1 MAISTTP
8 TGVPAPAAP
17 SAGASP
23 DTAPQPLTPDQ
34 LTSTSATITAP
45 SAAEPVLSPPGTPQA
60 VSAGSAAAAAWQSN
74 KKVLALWTNN
84 SDRNSFAFVEAIGWK
99 RLATNSDSVHEA
111 LLMLATSG
119 RLAGSVTYPE
129 AGDGLIHEIYL
140 W

>member
-1 MAISTTP
+1 MAASTSP
-8 TGVPAPAAP
+8 SAAPAAVAP
-17 SAGASP
+17 TASP

-34 LTSTSATITAP
+34 LHAATTSVTTEPRT
-45 SAAEPVLSPPGTPQA
+45 EPVLSPPGAPQTA
-60 VSAGSAAAAAWQSN
+60 APSAAAAAWQSN

-84 SDRNSFAFVEAIGWK
+84 ADRNGYAYVDGIGWK

-111 LLMLATSG
+111 LLSLASSG

-129 AGDGLIHEIYL
+129 AADGLIHEIYL

>member
-1 MAISTTP
+1 MAASTSP
-8 TGVPAPAAP
+8 AGAPAPAVL

-34 LTSTSATITAP
+34 LTATSTIATVTP
-45 SAAEPVLSPPGTPQA
+45 AAEPLLSPPGTPQA
-60 VSAGSAAAAAWQSN
+60 VAAGATTAAVWQST
-74 KKVLALWTNN
+74 KTVLSLWANN
-84 SDRNSFAFVEAIGWK
+84 SDRNGYAYVDGVGWK
-99 RLATNSDSVHEA
+99 RLATTSDSVHEA
-111 LLMLATSG
+111 LLMLASSG

>member
-1 MAISTTP
+1 MAASTSP
-8 TGVPAPAAP
+8 AGAPAPAAL

-34 LTSTSATITAP
+34 LTATSTIATVTTT
-45 SAAEPVLSPPGTPQA
+45 AEPLLSPPGAPQ
-60 VSAGSAAAAAWQSN
+60 AAAAGATAAAVWQST

-84 SDRNSFAFVEAIGWK
+84 ADRNGYAYVDGIGWK
-99 RLATNSDSVHEA
+99 RLATTSDSVHEA
-111 LLMLATSG
+111 LLMLASSA

-129 AGDGLIHEIYL
+129 AGDGLVHEIYL